1 MQSIDADRL
10 RVHVITSSG
19 FVLGRGHLEVALA
32 AIEGGA
38 DVVQL
43 RAPELSDEELL
54 SVAREI
60 TGACSAGRTVSIVND
75 RIDVAVAAG
84 AAGAHVGQ
92 GDRPEAA
99 RDRLGSG
106 RVLGIS
112 VATPEQ
118 ALAAERWGAD
128 YVGVTVWPTPTK
140 PEAAPLG
147 LGGLHEIARATRLP
161 VVGIGGIDAS
171 RAPDVLDTGAAGIAV
186 VSAVGGASDPV
197 GATRELVDVVRR
209 HLSVRRS

>member
-19 FVLGRGHLEVALA
+19 LVSGRAHLEVALA

-54 SVAREI
+54 PLAREI
-60 TGACSAGRTVSIVND
+60 ANACDAGRAAFVVND
-75 RIDVAVAAG
+75 RVDVAVAAG
-84 AAGAHVGQ
+84 SAGVHVGQ
-92 GDRPEAA
+92 GDGPEAA

-118 ALAAERWGAD
+118 ALEAERWGAD

-147 LGGLHEIARATRLP
+147 LEGLHDIAEATRLP
-161 VVGIGGIDAS
+161 VVGIGGIDAL
-171 RAPDVLDTGAAGIAV
+171 RAPEVLDAGAAGIAV

-197 GATRELVDVVRR
+197 RATHELVVVVRR
-209 HLSVRRS
+209 HLSVRG